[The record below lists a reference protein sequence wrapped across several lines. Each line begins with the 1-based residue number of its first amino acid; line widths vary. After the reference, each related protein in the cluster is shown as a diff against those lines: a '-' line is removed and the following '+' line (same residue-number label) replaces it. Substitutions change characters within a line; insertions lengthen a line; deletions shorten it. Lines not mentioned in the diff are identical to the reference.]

1 MSQRIIP
8 VDQLSQ
14 LEGRELGSSGWH
26 RVTQDEVNQFAQ
38 ATHDTY
44 WIHTDPERARKESPF
59 KTTIAH
65 GFYTLSLCAHMMQQ
79 VLKVEGAKVTI
90 NYGANR
96 VRFPAPVPVG
106 SQIRGGVTLT
116 KVEKVEGG
124 LQVTVTVTVE
134 REGEAKP
141 ACVAELLTRYFL

>member
-1 MSQRIIP
+1 MPPRIIP

-14 LEGRELGSSGWH
+14 FVGQELGTSSWH
-26 RVTQDEVNQFAQ
+26 LVTQEEVNQFAE

-65 GFYTLSLCAHMMQQ
+65 GFYTLSLCAHMIQQ
-79 VLKVEGAKVTI
+79 VLKVEGAKITV

-96 VRFPAPVPVG
+96 VRYPAPVPVG
-106 SQIRGGVTLT
+106 SQIRGRVTLS

-124 LQVTVTVTVE
+124 LQVTVTVTIE

-141 ACVAELLTRYFL
+141 ACVAELLTRHFL